1 MHPKTKRQQNGI
13 QQDPSTR
20 KQPGPQRAKT
30 RATMTTEYQDRFLA
44 PSCHT
49 TVVLTSKL
57 KDPYHPLKG
66 TSADVATFKSY
77 YVTHKWTKHPPKA
90 PQPSMPP
97 KTHQRCSSA
106 PHNPQQNPL
115 HLVTNQM
122 ASTVED
128 YTSVYKNDFRAWKT
142 TKRQPFKLPDSL
154 KVNQGLV
161 ATKASKDGRSQKHS
175 VQVAADSKPVP
186 EEPPQPFESITSYR
200 SDYVTHP
207 IQPRTRRQKPV
218 QEPNRGLP
226 MERVSSK
233 PKGPWDI
240 HQQIFDEA
248 SEFFQQFKNWSLETK
263 FRGQGKAKGPSPP
276 AEHDK
281 FLSTTHADYTA
292 KQCQRT
298 KPILPSMQSNEK
310 SKEPFQA
317 TTTMNEDYKTWDIP
331 RRFPTVQENMD
342 WPKRTTFSII
352 TPKPAESKTNPKPF
366 SHSPKLNETA
376 GCDSNCNVTH
386 NPPCPAENGAFSGFE
401 CISNGTEESRRYW
414 STSLD
419 KGVTWSDSNICE
431 APSEE
436 HQIKCMVSSRS

>member
-1 MHPKTKRQQNGI
+1 MHPKTKRQQDGNL
-13 QQDPSTR
+13 QAPSTR
-20 KQPGPQRAKT
+20 KQPGPPRAKT
-30 RATMTTEYQDRFLA
+30 RATMTTEYQDKFHN

-49 TVVLTSKL
+49 TVVLTSTL
-57 KDPYHPLKG
+57 KNPYHSLKG

-97 KTHQRCSSA
+97 KIHQRCSSA
-106 PHNPQQNPL
+106 PHNPLQNPR

-122 ASTVED
+122 ESTVED

-142 TKRQPFKLPDSL
+142 TQRQPFKLPDSL
-154 KVNQGLV
+154 TVNQGLV
-161 ATKASKDGRSQKHS
+161 ATKASKD
-175 VQVAADSKPVP
+175 AADSKPVP
-186 EEPPQPFESITSYR
+186 QEPQPFESITSYR
-200 SDYVTHP
+200 SDYITHAM
-207 IQPRTRRQKPV
+207 QPRTRTQKPV

-226 MERVSSK
+226 MEPVSSKPMKPVSSK

-248 SEFFQQFKNWSLETK
+248 SDFFQQFKNWSLETK
-263 FRGQGKAKGPSPP
+263 FHGQGKAKGPSPP
-276 AEHDK
+276 AEHNN
-281 FLSTTHADYTA
+281 FLSTTHTDYTA

-298 KPILPSMQSNEK
+298 KPILPSMQSSEK

-317 TTTMNEDYKTWDIP
+317 TTTMKEDYKAWDTP
-331 RRFPTVQENMD
+331 RRFPTAQENMD
-342 WPKRTTFSII
+342 RPKRTTFSII

-366 SHSPKLNETA
+366 SHSPKLNESA
-376 GCDSNCNVTH
+376 GCDSSCHVTH

-419 KGVTWSDSNICE
+419 KGVTWPDGNICE

-436 HQIKCMVSSRS
+436 HQITKCMVSRS